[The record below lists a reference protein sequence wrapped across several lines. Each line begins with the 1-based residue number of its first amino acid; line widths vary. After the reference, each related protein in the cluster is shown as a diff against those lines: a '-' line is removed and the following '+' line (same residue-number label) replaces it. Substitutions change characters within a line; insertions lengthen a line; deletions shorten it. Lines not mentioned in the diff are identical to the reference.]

1 MRKLPGLLVL
11 IIIIAAVFLLFLKLA
26 LDITLNDIFPPKEIS
41 LKEIGRAIGP
51 PSGPKK
57 STIQD
62 TTPVDSLKTDSD
74 DKVQFD
80 YYIIVESFKNLTLA
94 QQRAEKLINDFNKNI
109 IVLPST
115 ADGFYRISY
124 GKYSTYE
131 EAESA
136 IKSIRTSIRSDAWI
150 YSLKK

>member
-1 MRKLPGLLVL
+1 MKKLPGLLVL
-11 IIIIAAVFLLFLKLA
+11 IIIIAALFLLFLKLA
-26 LDITLNDIFPPKEIS
+26 FDITLNDIFPSEEIT
-41 LKEIGRAIGP
+41 LREIGQAVGP

-57 STIQD
+57 STMRE
-62 TTPVDSLKTDSD
+62 TTPMDSLKTDSD
-74 DKVQFD
+74 DKIQVE

-94 QQRAEKLINDFNKNI
+94 QQRAEKLNNDFNKNI

-115 ADGFYRISY
+115 TDGFYRISY

>member
-1 MRKLPGLLVL
+1 MQ
-11 IIIIAAVFLLFLKLA
+11 
-26 LDITLNDIFPPKEIS
+26 E
-41 LKEIGRAIGP
+41 
-51 PSGPKK
+51 
-57 STIQD
+57 

-74 DKVQFD
+74 DKVLVD
-80 YYIIVESFKNLTLA
+80 YYIIVESFKNIPLD

-115 ADGFYRISY
+115 ADGFYIISY